1 MSIYD
6 TDIFDVISRV
16 RSLYQPSEVKQS
28 QFHLT
33 SKQSCLFTNTRSCME
48 RRNVVCPCDREVSSL
63 TILDKFAGI
72 RTSYLGSA
80 DDMIL
85 HVKRKV
91 TGRNF

>member
-1 MSIYD
+1 
-6 TDIFDVISRV
+6 
-16 RSLYQPSEVKQS
+16 
-28 QFHLT
+28 
-33 SKQSCLFTNTRSCME
+33 ME